1 MQNSVLVAIAAW
13 LFPGAG
19 HALKGSWTKA
29 IVVGGVVWTMFAV
42 AIVSGGAYYPGLE
55 WEEGQLLY
63 LLNVFARLGN
73 VFGAMISW
81 TLSMN
86 PPPNVAE
93 WATFEYGGRLL
104 EVAGLVNYLAV
115 FDALGFTGGDE
126 E

>member
-1 MQNSVLVAIAAW
+1 MQNSFLAALAGW
-13 LFPGAG
+13 VFPGAG
-19 HALKGSWTKA
+19 YALKGKWTKA
-29 IVVGGVVWTMFAV
+29 IIVGGIVWVMFVV
-42 AIVSGGAYYPGLE
+42 AIMSGGAYYPGLE

-73 VFGAMISW
+73 GVGAMISW

-104 EVAGLVNYLAV
+104 EVAGGQRRKLRDSVA
-115 FDALGFTGGDE
+115 DTRM
-126 E
+126 